1 MAWYSA
7 VRLEWPLGPRRA
19 FTEAA
24 AAFIGNFGVY
34 GLILFK
40 LCVQVAYCSPS
51 KTCYMA
57 FAIKGQT
64 KVAAAFKG
72 NFGVYGLNLFKL
84 GMQVTY
90 CPLVMIVYMAFTVKG
105 QTKPLSYIVWA
116 RPYGRLSGASGGEPV
131 GPGGASS
138 Y

>member
-1 MAWYSA
+1 MGSKVWVCFRGPLGVAWYRA
-7 VRLEWPLGPRRA
+7 VRLEWPQGARGA

-34 GLILFK
+34 GLILIK

-64 KVAAAFKG
+64 NVAK
-72 NFGVYGLNLFKL
+72 
-84 GMQVTY
+84 
-90 CPLVMIVYMAFTVKG
+90 
-105 QTKPLSYIVWA
+105 S
-116 RPYGRLSGASGGEPV
+116 
-131 GPGGASS
+131 
-138 Y
+138 